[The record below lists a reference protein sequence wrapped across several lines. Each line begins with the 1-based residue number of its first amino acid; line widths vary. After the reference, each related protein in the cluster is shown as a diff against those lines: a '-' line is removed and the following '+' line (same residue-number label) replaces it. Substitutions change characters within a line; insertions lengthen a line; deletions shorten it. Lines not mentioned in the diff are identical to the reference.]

1 MEQSHASQEKQSSLN
16 KEVSTLRQSC
26 FQLERAMVE
35 LQGNLE
41 SKNAGLA
48 SLGNDLQVAE
58 EQYQRLMGKVEEM
71 QQNVTSRDNAG
82 KLDGWRAQFWHHAFK
97 AIISSQHAP
106 HNNTNEIRCITYY
119 RAKYKT
125 LCE

>member
-1 MEQSHASQEKQSSLN
+1 VEQSHASQEKQSSLN

-26 FQLERAMVE
+26 SQLERAMVE

-41 SKNAGLA
+41 RKNAGLS

-58 EQYQRLMGKVEEM
+58 DQYQRLMGKVEEM

-82 KLDGWRAQFWHHAFK
+82 KLDGWRAQIWHHAFK
-97 AIISSQHAP
+97 TIISSQHAP
-106 HNNTNEIRCITYY
+106 HNNTNEIRCLTYY
-119 RAKYKT
+119 CAKNKT